1 MQTVRHDKQV
11 VYSKQPRMTFGTTL
25 DWRFVAR
32 QGVDV
37 AHERS
42 NIVSYWKSAVLA
54 AVRDLI
60 THLED
65 HGLMPIK
72 VPDDS
77 TLLERFLAQLMNHV
91 LFLFNLPAAG

>member
-1 MQTVRHDKQV
+1 MA
-11 VYSKQPRMTFGTTL
+11 FGTTL

-77 TLLERFLAQLMNHV
+77 SLLERFLAQLMNHV
-91 LFLFNLPAAG
+91 LFLFNLPVAG